1 MLKKNCTIGI
11 WWLPKWN
18 SISFFPFPFEF
29 PFCHRTCPFKAGSY
43 RVTLLFYNYTLN
55 ERLPEDL
62 SSWPTKIFPDLQFQ
76 ALTSRWMWWTCTT
89 SPDTVQLAFGSVD
102 TRATPSTMWI
112 NHFRSSILHN
122 TFNVEKPQ
130 WPTNAQMFSW
140 NMSGNPM
147 EQYFTEWE
155 SGYPK
160 NRCKNFFLFSTCF
173 FYLNL
178 HRTCELWVLQ
188 CSR

>member
-43 RVTLLFYNYTLN
+43 RVTLLTILLMRDCWSTNQ
-55 ERLPEDL
+55 
-62 SSWPTKIFPDLQFQ
+62 KIFQVDQQRYFPIFNFRLWQ
-76 ALTSRWMWWTCTT
+76 ADGCGELVRPRRTQSSLLLDRWIWERRHQQCE
-89 SPDTVQLAFGSVD
+89 
-102 TRATPSTMWI
+102 
-112 NHFRSSILHN
+112 SILHN

-160 NRCKNFFLFSTCF
+160 NRCKNFFPLFTCF

>member
-1 MLKKNCTIGI
+1 MLKKTALLVFDGFPSGTQSHFFLFLLNFLFVTVLVLLKPVPIVWLYYSITI
-11 WWLPKWN
+11 
-18 SISFFPFPFEF
+18 
-29 PFCHRTCPFKAGSY
+29 
-43 RVTLLFYNYTLN
+43 LLM
-55 ERLPEDL
+55 RDCQ
-62 SSWPTKIFPDLQFQ
+62 KIFPVDQQRYFPIFNFRLWQ
-76 ALTSRWMWWTCTT
+76 ADGCGELVRSRRTQ
-89 SPDTVQLAFGSVD
+89 SILLLD
-102 TRATPSTMWI
+102 RWI
-112 NHFRSSILHN
+112 WERRNQQCESILHN